1 MEKILQ
7 LAIGWLESCEQIV
20 FGDYVIE
27 NDYKATTIKKWNEI
41 IWVVVDWKI
50 YINGLW
56 TKSRFEVALQNNM
69 DLLINLVEK
78 RIKRT
83 ESKKSDYY
91 WENDKLKHKIEELEA
106 KLSKK
111 VVEETQENLSDKDS
125 KAWKK

>member
-20 FGDYVIE
+20 FGDYIIE
-27 NDYKATTIKKWNEI
+27 DDYKATTIKKWNEI

>member
-27 NDYKATTIKKWNEI
+27 DDYKATTIKKWNEI

-111 VVEETQENLSDKDS
+111 VVEETTENLSDKDS

>member
-7 LAIGWLESCEQIV
+7 LAIGWLEHCEQIV
-20 FGDYVIE
+20 FWDYIIE
-27 NDYKATTIKKWNEI
+27 DDYKATTIKKWNDI

-111 VVEETQENLSDKDS
+111 VVEETQENLSELD
-125 KAWKK
+125 

>member
-7 LAIGWLESCEQIV
+7 LAIGWLEHCEQIC

-27 NDYKATTIKKWNEI
+27 DDYKATTIKKWNDI

-111 VVEETQENLSDKDS
+111 VVEETQDDLSD
-125 KAWKK
+125 

>member
-7 LAIGWLESCEQIV
+7 LAIGWLEHCEQIV

-27 NDYKATTIKKWNEI
+27 DDYKATTIKKWNEI